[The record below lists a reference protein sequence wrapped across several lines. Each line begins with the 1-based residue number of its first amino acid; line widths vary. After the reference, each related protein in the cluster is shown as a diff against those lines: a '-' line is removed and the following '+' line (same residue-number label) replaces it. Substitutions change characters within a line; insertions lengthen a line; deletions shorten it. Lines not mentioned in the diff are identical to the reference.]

1 MFPNHIK
8 SGILCELAL
17 ACRSLADL
25 DQHNYYSRV
34 WSGDFVEVFLKPEKV
49 PKIIECELNALDF
62 DSSLYVNT
70 H

>member
-25 DQHNYYSRV
+25 DQHNYDSRV
-34 WSGDFVEVFLKPEKV
+34 WSGDFVEVFLKREKV
-49 PKIIECELNALDF
+49 PKNNWVRVERFGLRFEFVC
-62 DSSLYVNT
+62 
-70 H
+70 